1 MGRKKGEEEGR
12 KERTK
17 KERREG
23 GKEGNKINIKYQKI
37 FLNVQEAIFQT
48 SNKLNQYRFY
58 STSELQENTIKFTH
72 TENSFH
78 LDSRIQRKCY
88 MLLAH

>member
-48 SNKLNQYRFY
+48 SNKLN
-58 STSELQENTIKFTH
+58 
-72 TENSFH
+72 
-78 LDSRIQRKCY
+78 
-88 MLLAH
+88 